1 MGKSRNRDAGHK
13 WERDCAKML
22 REIGYEDVRTSRECN
37 RLRDAQKV
45 DLCNSDEDTNG
56 RLPYN
61 IQCKTLSS
69 SAQYSKLLREL
80 DENNKN
86 KDIINV
92 VFHKMTQK
100 SSSGR
105 FLPVGEYAL
114 LNLVDFYKMVEQLK
128 KCEDL
133 LTESGVELELFTS
146 NKINK

>member
-22 REIGYEDVRTSRECN
+22 REIGYEDVKTSRECN

-80 DENNKN
+80 DENNKD
-86 KDIINV
+86 KSIINV

-100 SSSGR
+100 STSGR

-114 LNLVDFYKMVEQLK
+114 LNLKDFYKMMK
-128 KCEDL
+128 L
-133 LTESGVELELFTS
+133 LLIHKALPSESGAKT
-146 NKINK
+146 N

>member
-80 DENNKN
+80 DENNKD
-86 KDIINV
+86 KSVINV

-100 SSSGR
+100 STSGR

-114 LNLVDFYKMVEQLK
+114 LNLKDFYKMMK
-128 KCEDL
+128 L
-133 LTESGVELELFTS
+133 LLVYKALPSESGAKT
-146 NKINK
+146 N